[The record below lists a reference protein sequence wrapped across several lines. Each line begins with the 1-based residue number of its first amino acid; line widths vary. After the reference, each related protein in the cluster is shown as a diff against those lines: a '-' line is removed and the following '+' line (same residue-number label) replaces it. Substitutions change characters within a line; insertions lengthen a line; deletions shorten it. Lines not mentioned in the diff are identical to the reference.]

1 VKKAFNAA
9 FLAAGLAGCGATPME
24 VRNEK
29 EVPLPP
35 GEGAFGSTM
44 TWEWRRKDTIP
55 PESTTAA
62 PAAAA
67 AATAAAAAAPASPAQ
82 ASAAEQDEFK
92 KWRESASG
100 PERQEFEDWR
110 AWQEWKRKNPK

>member
-1 VKKAFNAA
+1 MRRSFYAVV
-9 FLAAGLAGCGATPME
+9 LAAGLAGCGATPME

-29 EVPLPP
+29 ELPLPP
-35 GEGAFGSTM
+35 GQGAFGSSL

-55 PESTTAA
+55 AESTAA
-62 PAAAA
+62 TPAAAA
-67 AATAAAAAAPASPAQ
+67 AVPAAAAPASPAQ
-82 ASAAEQDEFK
+82 ASVAEQDEFK

>member
-1 VKKAFNAA
+1 VKKVFNAV

-29 EVPLPP
+29 EDPLPP
-35 GEGAFGSTM
+35 GQGAFGSTM

-55 PESTTAA
+55 PEPTAAKPAAAA

-67 AATAAAAAAPASPAQ
+67 AASPSQ
-82 ASAAEQDEFK
+82 ATAAEQDDFK
-92 KWRESASG
+92 KWQESASA
-100 PERQEFEDWR
+100 PERKEFEDWR

>member
-1 VKKAFNAA
+1 VKKAFSAV

-29 EVPLPP
+29 ELQLPP
-35 GEGAFGSTM
+35 GEGAFGGTL

-55 PESTTAA
+55 PEATTAT

-67 AATAAAAAAPASPAQ
+67 VPAAAASGSPAQ
-82 ASAAEQDEFK
+82 ATAAEQDDFK
-92 KWRESASG
+92 KWRESASST
-100 PERQEFEDWR
+100 ERSEFEEWR

>member
-1 VKKAFNAA
+1 MKKVFNAV

-35 GEGAFGSTM
+35 GEGAFGGNM
-44 TWEWRRKDTIP
+44 TWEWRRKDTVP
-55 PESTTAA
+55 PEPTAA
-62 PAAAA
+62 TPAAATPAAAA
-67 AATAAAAAAPASPAQ
+67 AASPSQ
-82 ASAAEQDEFK
+82 ATAAEQDDFK
-92 KWRESASG
+92 KWQESASG
-100 PERQEFEDWR
+100 PERKEFEDWR